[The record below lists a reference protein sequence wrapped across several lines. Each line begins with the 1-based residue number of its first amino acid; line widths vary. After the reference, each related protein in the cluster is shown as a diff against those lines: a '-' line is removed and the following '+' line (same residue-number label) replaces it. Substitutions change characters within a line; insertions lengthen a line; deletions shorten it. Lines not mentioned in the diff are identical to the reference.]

1 MSDSESLSSGLSSKG
16 DFSSSTEEASTS
28 TTNVHR
34 DVPEELAAQE
44 TRAVR
49 HSRWLVI
56 VVLIAAATGA
66 GVFTFIF
73 SQKEENDSFESQV
86 SPQHPSQTF
95 FNLSSAYH
103 SHLLL
108 NVHAVRRFCFRD

>member
-1 MSDSESLSSGLSSKG
+1 MSDSESLSSGRSSKG

-28 TTNVHR
+28 TTNFRR

-56 VVLIAAATGA
+56 GVLIAAATAA

-86 SPQHPSQTF
+86 RRSPHPSQTF
-95 FNLSSAYH
+95 FHLLSAKH
-103 SHLLL
+103 SHLLVL
-108 NVHAVRRFCFRD
+108 NACSSTILL